1 MDKHASQ
8 LANLLDL
15 KKAQHRQMDDHWKC
29 METPEP
35 IMKKT
40 DNSIMA
46 RVQQNLRLTAQMTGL
61 HLTTEMAAT
70 SARNDINDLR
80 ARLIPDLCDAPT
92 LLLTEVQAL
101 HGCLSTLV
109 GKSVPNSVEFRD

>member
-15 KKAQHRQMDDHWKC
+15 EKAQHRRMDDHWKL
-29 METPEP
+29 METPEL

-46 RVQQNLRLTAQMTGL
+46 MVQQNLRLTTQMTSL
-61 HLTTEMAAT
+61 CLTTETAAT
-70 SARNDINDLR
+70 SAHNYINNLR
-80 ARLIPDLCDAPT
+80 ARLIPDLCNAST
-92 LLLTEVQAL
+92 LLRT
-101 HGCLSTLV
+101 
-109 GKSVPNSVEFRD
+109 